1 MAIEHVEGSK
11 NGRVMLY
18 ALSTCVW
25 CKMTRKLL
33 QELGIAFDYT
43 FVDLLQGD
51 ERENAIRELR
61 RLNPSG
67 SFPTV
72 VINGHVIV
80 GYQEEKIREALKH
93 GR

>member
-1 MAIEHVEGSK
+1 MAIEHVEGNK
-11 NGRVMLY
+11 NGQVMLY

-25 CKMTRKLL
+25 CKMTKKLL
-33 QELGIAFDYT
+33 MELGIAFNYT

-51 ERENAIRELR
+51 ERESAIKEVR
-61 RLNPSG
+61 RWNPSG

-72 VINGHVIV
+72 VINGHAIV

-93 GR
+93 G